1 MGNFRGKLKNLI
13 IYLSLK
19 YKRLGLRGQLLLIM
33 LLLTLITV
41 ASLAYI
47 HQRSEEKIF
56 DLVEDQIDNLTKAIE
71 ISVEQITAEG
81 KTDEARLSEYIKT
94 LKKKGIKEISILSND
109 QEVIISSNPKRL
121 GTRLSVDRNEMIIR
135 ANIGEEDGMPKKIYN
150 VIVPIIVKNTQKGY
164 IHLSMYLDDFEKLS
178 MRMHY
183 KRLLITILI
192 FAFGIILSILI
203 SYKYTQPISLLIN
216 SARDIASGKAPQIK
230 KEFYGELG
238 ELVNSFN
245 EMVRKLEEKKELENQ
260 MSRLEQQ
267 AMLGQ
272 LASGIAHEIRNPL
285 NLINLTL
292 DHIDSIN
299 SQKDSKDEVILH
311 IQRIKEEIKRINHLI
326 SNFLDLGRELKLQ
339 RIQIRADILIDDVIN
354 TLAAKLNEKKII
366 VDKNYCRPVP
376 VINVDIDKMKSCI
389 LNIILNSIDAIREGG
404 KITIRTTVDDDKVVL
419 AFEDTGE
426 GIAPENIT
434 KIFDPFFTTKKT
446 GIGLGLAITRRIIEA
461 HGGSISAESEQGKGT
476 KIMIKLSEKY
486 EG

>member
-1 MGNFRGKLKNLI
+1 MGNFREKFKNLI

-56 DLVEDQIDNLTKAIE
+56 ELVGEQIDNLTKAIE

-121 GTRLSVDRNEMIIR
+121 GTKLSVERNEMIIR

-178 MRMHY
+178 MKMYY
-183 KRLLITILI
+183 KRLLITLLI

-245 EMVRKLEEKKELENQ
+245 EMVRKLEEKKELEKQ

-292 DHIDSIN
+292 DHIDSIY
-299 SQKDSKDEVILH
+299 SRKDSKNEVIRH
-311 IQRIKEEIKRINHLI
+311 IQRIKDEIKRINHLV

-339 RIQIRADILIDDVIN
+339 RIQIRADVLIDDVIN
-354 TLAAKLNEKKII
+354 TLAPKLNEKKII

-404 KITIRTTVDDDKVVL
+404 KIRISTTVDDDKVVL

-461 HGGSISAESEQGKGT
+461 HGGSISAESEHGKGT
-476 KIMIKLSEKY
+476 KIKIKLSEKH